1 MAAAKRKRRRIGESN
16 MTAAWDFVCAVEAV
30 GKTPEGPHFQRT
42 LMHRITQKLLQ
53 TVGDKRPRAVEVCAE
68 LGLPPYL
75 PTATIPVRSYVGDW
89 AFVTAVERM
98 VRNDVLQA
106 EPVQLWE
113 ESGFVTTGILGMY
126 NRKPVMTITASR
138 EIETLFVR
146 IAAFDRRLEFR
157 GRV

>member
-1 MAAAKRKRRRIGESN
+1 
-16 MTAAWDFVCAVEAV
+16 MTAAWNFVCAVEAV

-53 TVGDKRPRAVEVCAE
+53 TVGEKRPGVVECPAE

-75 PTATIPVRSYVGDW
+75 PTATVPVRFQIGDW

-98 VRNDVLQA
+98 VRNGALQA
-106 EPVQLWE
+106 GLVQLWE
-113 ESGFVTTGILGMY
+113 ENGFVTSGIQGTH
-126 NRKPVMTITASR
+126 NGRPVMTITAAR

-146 IAAFDRRLEFR
+146 IGAFDRRLEFR
-157 GRV
+157 GHA